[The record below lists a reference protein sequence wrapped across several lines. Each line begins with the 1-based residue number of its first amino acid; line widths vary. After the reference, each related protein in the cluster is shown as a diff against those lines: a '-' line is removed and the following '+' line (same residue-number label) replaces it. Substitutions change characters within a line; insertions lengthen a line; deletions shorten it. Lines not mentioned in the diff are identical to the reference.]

1 MFDQSILTMTTI
13 LAGMQD
19 SLLVLKSSKDGW
31 KVHESL
37 VGTHPQSIAL
47 ILLIRTEHT
56 AEHSAEAY
64 GKQMMVVV
72 VVVDKLG

>member
-1 MFDQSILTMTTI
+1 M
-13 LAGMQD
+13 
-19 SLLVLKSSKDGW
+19 SLG
-31 KVHESL
+31 
-37 VGTHPQSIAL
+37 GTHPQSIAL

-72 VVVDKLG
+72 VDSGIRIGTGVISSPNVTSVSVGPLGGK